1 MKLENMYELVK
12 KTKIIFLK
20 SNTLRSM
27 SSLMTGSIIAQIIMI
42 ITSPVITRLFNPNQF
57 GFYISVITAI
67 SIFGP
72 IICGK
77 YEMSIITSKDSIE
90 LKSNIIISVIFTL
103 ILSLIIGILYPLFFI
118 KIDQTNFLNSTFL
131 LQLSIFTLLI
141 LYGLNNIFTSLN
153 NKYKRYNMISNVTI
167 TKSIFQNVTLI
178 IFGVL
183 QIGVI
188 SFVFSQVIS
197 SLAGLRKLTKIYFQN
212 GLNKIKIT
220 NKIIYKYFIF
230 GKEQL
235 FYNAPSALF
244 STLSQ
249 ASIVI
254 FLGFMYDSSIVG
266 WYGLSN
272 RMLGLPFTLIS
283 ANIAKIYFE
292 KASAQYKK
300 TKEFKK
306 IFFKTLLFLFLITV
320 PVMIII
326 FLLSP
331 LLFSYAFGTAWYR
344 AGVFVQ
350 LMIPMYSMKLIVDSL
365 TTSFIIVGQQ
375 KVEFFIQLSS
385 ILIQSLAYFYIWKNN
400 LSVDSTILII
410 SLVVMINYLVI
421 LLFMLK
427 IMKRKEV

>member
-1 MKLENMYELVK
+1 MYDLVK
-12 KTKIIFLK
+12 KSKSVFLK

-27 SSLMTGSIIAQIIMI
+27 SSLMTGSIIAQIIMV
-42 ITSPVITRLFNPNQF
+42 ITSPVVTRLFSPNQF

-90 LKSNIIISVIFTL
+90 LKSNIIISVIFTF
-103 ILSLIIGILYPLFFI
+103 ILSTIIGIVYPLFFI
-118 KIDQTNFLNSTFL
+118 KLNQTNFFNSTIL
-131 LQLSIFTLLI
+131 IQLSIFTLLV
-141 LYGLNNIFTSLN
+141 LYGLNSVFTSLN
-153 NKYKRYNMISNVTI
+153 NKYREYNMISNVTI
-167 TKSIFQNVTLI
+167 TKSFFQNVTLI
-178 IFGVL
+178 IFGTL
-183 QIGVI
+183 QIGVV
-188 SFVFSQVIS
+188 SFIFSQVIS

-212 GLNKIKIT
+212 GLNKLKIS
-220 NKIIYKYFIF
+220 NKIIYKYFIN
-230 GKEQL
+230 GREQL

-254 FLGFMYDSSIVG
+254 FLGFMYDSSVVG

-292 KASAQYKK
+292 KASNQFKK

-306 IFFKTLLFLFLITV
+306 TFLRTLLFLVLTTV
-320 PVMIII
+320 PLMTLI
-326 FLLSP
+326 FVFSP
-331 LLFSYAFGTAWYR
+331 LLFSYGFGTDWHR

-350 LMIPMYSMKLIVDSL
+350 LMIPMYCMKLIVDSL
-365 TTSFIIVGQQ
+365 TTSFIIVGKQ

-385 ILIQSLAYFYIWKNN
+385 ILFQFLVYFYIWEND
-400 LSVDSTILII
+400 LSVNSAILTI
-410 SLVVMINYLVI
+410 SLIVMANYLI
-421 LLFMLK
+421 LLMFMLK
-427 IMKRKEV
+427 IINRKGVQL